1 MPEHPALEPGEV
13 STVAA
18 VLDAL
23 IELLEGRCD

>member
-23 IELLEGRCD
+23 IELVPRGEV